1 MRISITGKICFIL
14 LIVFS
19 LVIISTTLYQAVRER
34 ELVMSLSSEHVKNQM
49 DNFRFGVDLIVKNQH
64 PEELASFKNEFA
76 NQPHIVHVKWIQSD
90 TNALLGNA
98 SEQTKPATKEESEGL
113 DGQTFQHLFRNK
125 GQNRLVLI
133 APYFIA
139 GQTKPAA
146 AIRIEYTLDDQLE
159 MVEKHIFYS
168 AIMLAFIFSGVLL
181 MTLIITRKHIVEP
194 LHRLRQ
200 AMDDITD
207 FDDVEQRLPVRYNDE
222 IDQLNASFNDLA
234 EYIANKNK
242 EQH

>member
-19 LVIISTTLYQAVRER
+19 LVLISTTLYQAVRER
-34 ELVMSLSSEHVKNQM
+34 ELVMTLSTEHVKNQM
-49 DNFRFGVDLIVKNQH
+49 DNFRFGVDLIVKNKH
-64 PEELASFKNEFA
+64 PEELANFQKEFA
-76 NQPHIVHVKWIQSD
+76 NQPHLTHVKWIQRE
-90 TNALLGNA
+90 TNALLGNV
-98 SEQTKPATKEESEGL
+98 SEAMQPTTKEEL
-113 DGQTFQHLFRNK
+113 DALNGQPFQHLYRNE

-133 APYFIA
+133 SPYFIE
-139 GQTKPAA
+139 GQSKPAA
-146 AIRIEYTLDDQLE
+146 AIRIEYALDTQLE
-159 MVEKHIFYS
+159 LVEKHIFYS

-181 MTLIITRKHIVEP
+181 MTLIITRKQIVEP
-194 LHRLRQ
+194 LYRLRQ
-200 AMDDITD
+200 AMDDIID

-234 EYIANKNK
+234 EYIANKKK